1 MTILILISVLS
12 LIVIS
17 MMIGMRLTA
26 IRGGRITI
34 LEQPTLFSSLQEKID
49 WLAVIF
55 VLICR
60 DSLKFI
66 FLHTLLLLRKVVF
79 YLKVGAIRVEKRFV
93 RVIDLVHGKGAV
105 NKKGAVSFFLR
116 EIKDHK
122 ERERIKNKE

>member
-1 MTILILISVLS
+1 MTILILLSVFS

-17 MMIGMRLTA
+17 AMIGMRLTA
-26 IRGGRITI
+26 IRGGKITV
-34 LEQPTLFSSLQEKID
+34 LEQSNLFSVLQEKID
-49 WLAVIF
+49 WLAVVF

-60 DSLKFI
+60 DALKFI
-66 FLHTLLLLRKVVF
+66 FLHTLLFLRKIVF

-116 EIKDHK
+116 EIKDHNDKVKK
-122 ERERIKNKE
+122 ESD

>member
-12 LIVIS
+12 LIIIS

-34 LEQPTLFSSLQEKID
+34 LEQPALFSFLQEKID

-66 FLHTLLLLRKVVF
+66 FLHLLLFLRKIVF

-105 NKKGAVSFFLR
+105 EKKGAVSFFLR

-122 ERERIKNKE
+122 EKERRESD